1 MEALNAKSKATA
13 NETTALSPRQR
24 ATCAPII
31 HRVELEKSIANKPV
45 ASAPQKPLNRLISQA
60 AFPNGKS

>member
-1 MEALNAKSKATA
+1 METLNAKSKATDR
-13 NETTALSPRQR
+13 ETTAFIPRQR
-24 ATCAPII
+24 TTCLPSI

-45 ASAPQKPLNRLISQA
+45 ASAPQKPLNRLISHA